1 MLNFVIGKG
10 LVGAGPSGGTG
21 QEGLHASAG
30 TGRVVGDLG
39 LRVGAL
45 EAGDPSFNSGLLRG
59 GAGAEKLPEIGVD
72 LEVESEEELLSVVV
86 AVLSPQAAT
95 EASITMPDRAAME
108 RTRMFFCMIIT

>member
-1 MLNFVIGKG
+1 MAILKTENLKKYYGKDTTLVKALN
-10 LVGAGPSGGTG
+10 
-21 QEGLHASAG
+21 
-30 TGRVVGDLG
+30 
-39 LRVGAL
+39 
-45 EAGDPSFNSGLLRG
+45 
-59 GAGAEKLPEIGVD
+59 GVD

>member
-1 MLNFVIGKG
+1 M
-10 LVGAGPSGGTG
+10 
-21 QEGLHASAG
+21 
-30 TGRVVGDLG
+30 
-39 LRVGAL
+39 
-45 EAGDPSFNSGLLRG
+45 
-59 GAGAEKLPEIGVD
+59 PEIGVD